1 MEWLKK
7 IIVHYLVDIVDD
19 ERNNICKIDYEDIEY
34 RADRM
39 IEEIQRTLSARLDF
53 KEEKK

>member
-19 ERNNICKIDYEDIEY
+19 ERNNICKIDYEDIDY

>member
-7 IIVHYLVDIVDD
+7 IIVHYMTEIVHDI
-19 ERNNICKIDYEDIEY
+19 RHGNGSDYSDIEY